1 MILCLYYWENCTENH
16 NLWQRRRCIPNAE
29 SMILADACWDFR
41 LGTNLFLFRLANMAN
56 PTLQWN
62 QNCHTSDIHFMTCI
76 QIQIMCPIP
85 VWNWWFSRTRP
96 FAKDGDCQWV
106 GQPAKSLLS
115 GRFPLQ
121 SDLKHFGSESVQHKT
136 EEQTRQKL
144 IGKLDSVSAEILSW
158 ASRTMSY

>member
-16 NLWQRRRCIPNAE
+16 NLWQRRRCTPNAE
-29 SMILADACWDFR
+29 SMILADARWDFR

-62 QNCHTSDIHFMTCI
+62 QNCHTSEIHFMTCI

-106 GQPAKSLLS
+106 GQACQKSALRKIPS
-115 GRFPLQ
+115 
-121 SDLKHFGSESVQHKT
+121 S
-136 EEQTRQKL
+136 
-144 IGKLDSVSAEILSW
+144 IG
-158 ASRTMSY
+158 SRTFWNWKCTGYAPKAYRKTGYSLGWNLILGQ